1 MRKKHRNSDP
11 VNGNLILESK
21 WCTEPNPQVSCEFLD
36 WSIKV
41 KPGKYN
47 VKVTVGD
54 PMYKAQYDMKLNEK
68 QVFF

>member
-1 MRKKHRNSDP
+1 M
-11 VNGNLILESK
+11 LESK
-21 WCTEPNPQVSCEFLD
+21 WCTDPNPPVSCEGID

-54 PMYKAQYDMKLNEK
+54 PIYKAQYDMKLNEK
-68 QVFF
+68 QVFFNFFL